1 MGIPLF
7 LLMTFSP
14 IRSICCIGA
23 GYVGGPTMA
32 VIADR
37 CPELQVTVVDL
48 NEQRIA
54 DWNDCDLSKLPVYEP
69 GLDAVVDRARGRN
82 LRFTTEVDE
91 AIATAD
97 MVFISVNT
105 PTKTKGLGA
114 GQASDLRWVEAC
126 ARQVASVAKGHT
138 IVVEKS
144 TLPVRTAE
152 AIKEILEAAEG
163 DRESSDSRSFAVL
176 SNPEFLAEGSAIRDL
191 ESPDRV
197 LIGGEHPDAIEA
209 LALIYAQWVPQERI
223 LRTNL
228 WSSELS
234 KLTANA
240 FLAQRISSINSVA
253 ALCEAT
259 GADVREVARA
269 IGTDSRIGPKF
280 LQAGPGF
287 GGSCFQKDI
296 LNLVYLCRHFGLPAV
311 ADYWESV
318 VELNTW
324 QQHRISCLVVQ
335 KLFGTVTGKRLAILG
350 FAFKADTN
358 DTREAPA
365 IRICRDLLEEG
376 AQLAIHDPKVSPE
389 QIASDLKI
397 PASSMPNADSA
408 PTRAS
413 LNGEGSWWPATNIAS
428 SLSGADAVL
437 ILTEWQQY
445 REIDWCEFSSMMR
458 QPAWVFD
465 ARSVVPASVV
475 RAAGLKLWRVGD
487 GE

>member
-1 MGIPLF
+1 MPA
-7 LLMTFSP
+7 

-37 CPELQVTVVDL
+37 CPDLHVTVVDL

-54 DWNDCDLSKLPVYEP
+54 AWNDHDLTNLPIYEP
-69 GLDAVVDRARGRN
+69 GLDVVVRRARGRN
-82 LRFTTEVDE
+82 LWFSTQVDD
-91 AIATAD
+91 AIAAAD

-126 ARQVASVAKGHT
+126 SRQVAKVAQGHT

-144 TLPVRTAE
+144 TLPVRTAQ
-152 AIKEILEAAEG
+152 AIREILSAFQG
-163 DRESSDSRSFAVL
+163 DASDGRSFSVL
-176 SNPEFLAEGSAIRDL
+176 SNPEFLAEGTAIHDL
-191 ESPDRV
+191 ECPDRV
-197 LIGGEHPDAIEA
+197 LIGGEDPAAIDA
-209 LALIYAQWVPQERI
+209 LASVYAHWVPDQKI

-240 FLAQRISSINSVA
+240 FLAQRISSINSIA
-253 ALCEAT
+253 AFCEAT
-259 GADVREVARA
+259 GADVREVAKA
-269 IGTDSRIGPKF
+269 IGMDTRIGPKF

-296 LNLVYLCRHFGLPAV
+296 LNLVYLCNHFGLKEV

-318 VELNTW
+318 VKLNTW
-324 QQHRISCLVVQ
+324 QQNRISRLVVQ
-335 KLFGTVTGKRLAILG
+335 KLFGTVTGKRLAVLG
-350 FAFKADTN
+350 FAFKANTN

-376 AQLAIHDPKVSPE
+376 AQLTIHDPKVDSS
-389 QIASDLKI
+389 QIARDLRLAGTNPFDPTSESCK
-397 PASSMPNADSA
+397 SA
-408 PTRAS
+408 LS
-413 LNGEGSWWPATNIAS
+413 GEGTWWKVDDVAS
-428 SLSGADAVL
+428 TVAGADAVL

-445 REIDWCEFSSMMR
+445 RHLDWATLAPLMR
-458 QPAWVFD
+458 QPAWIFD
-465 ARSVVPASVV
+465 ARSVVDPEVIAEV
-475 RAAGLKLWRVGD
+475 GLKLWRVGD
-487 GE
+487 GQA